1 MKQLIKYKVL
11 NCEGKVVHKVVE
23 HDFPDFQEYE
33 ITLPVNGIPLTTTVA
48 VTTQIMDHL
57 DSMDKRSLM
66 DDNDW
71 HTIIDYWVHVPS
83 KKKPALVK
91 KQVAELAEVYLRDLR
106 NGPQLFVDFLAVYAK
121 MYKSIKS
128 LPAEK
133 QFTIVLDALGVG
145 YEAQSEVYKR
155 TISMLKGEDE
165 EVNRRML
172 NYKNQNNGNQIQGPQ
187 EQA

>member
-57 DSMDKRSLM
+57 DNTDKRSLM

-71 HTIIDYWVHVPS
+71 HTIIDYWVHTPT
-83 KKKPALVK
+83 KKKDPVK
-91 KQVAELAEVYLRDLR
+91 KQVAALAEVYLRDLQ

-121 MYKSIKS
+121 MYKNIKS

-155 TISMLKGEDE
+155 TISMLKGEDDSF
-165 EVNRRML
+165 NQRML
-172 NYKNQNNGNQIQGPQ
+172 NHKNQNNGNQIQGSQ
-187 EQA
+187 GQA